1 MTDDWYPRLQESG
14 LLDAL
19 APYAPV
25 LVGAYPL
32 GIAPD
37 GARIEIVCRATDLA
51 AFARVLERSYG
62 EADGLALHPGSL
74 DAEEA
79 VFAEFTLGGLPLE
92 VSAQRDHVH
101 RRLGAATLGIARVI
115 ELEGQ
120 VTRDRLAARVA
131 HGEDWLDAAMTQT
144 GLSRSALEALATAN
158 TSVARRVLGVPSP
171 APKIREYAIPLLVG
185 FTSQI
190 LIVLASAAGHS
201 QDFTGAMLMLEALI
215 LGALFGAR
223 MGLVA
228 ALAPLAVFGTVIVSS
243 ITVGNESCGD
253 DGCGFELASYLFVA
267 VLVGS
272 SAGVA
277 GLLRDRYFPRA

>member
-1 MTDDWYPRLQESG
+1 VTDDWYPRLQESG

-115 ELEGQ
+115 ELEGP

-201 QDFTGAMLMLEALI
+201 QDFTGAMLRLEALI

>member
-1 MTDDWYPRLQESG
+1 
-14 LLDAL
+14 
-19 APYAPV
+19 
-25 LVGAYPL
+25 
-32 GIAPD
+32 
-37 GARIEIVCRATDLA
+37 
-51 AFARVLERSYG
+51 
-62 EADGLALHPGSL
+62 
-74 DAEEA
+74 
-79 VFAEFTLGGLPLE
+79 
-92 VSAQRDHVH
+92 
-101 RRLGAATLGIARVI
+101 
-115 ELEGQ
+115 
-120 VTRDRLAARVA
+120 
-131 HGEDWLDAAMTQT
+131 
-144 GLSRSALEALATAN
+144 
-158 TSVARRVLGVPSP
+158 
-171 APKIREYAIPLLVG
+171 LVG